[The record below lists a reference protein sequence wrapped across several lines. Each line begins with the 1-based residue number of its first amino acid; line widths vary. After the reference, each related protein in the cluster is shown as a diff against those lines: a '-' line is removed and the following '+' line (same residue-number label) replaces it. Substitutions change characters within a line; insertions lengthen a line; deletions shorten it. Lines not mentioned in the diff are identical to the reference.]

1 MGKLNS
7 GILELA
13 SMARTSRPV
22 VIRGKARQSL
32 VLESTVKLTVNILLA
47 VVATSTI
54 AKLLPYYRQQKVEL
68 NQLNHSI
75 LSLEKEHA
83 GVWQDFS
90 HSFDPEQSS
99 RIMREQ
105 SGQEDPTRHPIVLID
120 PLQNSQPTSP

>member
-1 MGKLNS
+1 MTRRATP
-7 GILELA
+7 I
-13 SMARTSRPV
+13 
-22 VIRGKARQSL
+22 VIRGRARPAL

-54 AKLLPYYRQQKVEL
+54 TKLLPYYHQQKAEL
-68 NQLNHSI
+68 EQLNHSI
-75 LSLEKEHA
+75 LSLEKEHE

-90 HSFDPEQSS
+90 HNFDPEQSG

-120 PLQNSQPTSP
+120 PLQNSQPASP

>member
-1 MGKLNS
+1 MVKLSS
-7 GILELA
+7 GILEA
-13 SMARTSRPV
+13 VSMARKVRPV
-22 VIRGKARQSL
+22 VIRGRARQSL
-32 VLESTVKLTVNILLA
+32 VLESTVKLTVNVLLA

-54 AKLLPYYRQQKVEL
+54 ARLLPYYRQQKAELTQL
-68 NQLNHSI
+68 NQSI

-105 SGQEDPTRHPIVLID
+105 SGQGDPARHPIVLID
-120 PLQNSQPTSP
+120 PLQNSQPVSP

>member
-1 MGKLNS
+1 MTRR
-7 GILELA
+7 
-13 SMARTSRPV
+13 ARPMT
-22 VIRGKARQSL
+22 IRSKARQSL

-54 AKLLPYYRQQKVEL
+54 TRLLPYYRQQKAEL
-68 NQLNHSI
+68 EQLNHSI

-90 HSFDPEQSS
+90 HNFDPEQSG

-105 SGQEDPTRHPIVLID
+105 SGQEDPSRHPIVWID
-120 PLQNSQPTSP
+120 PLQNSQPSSP

>member
-1 MGKLNS
+1 
-7 GILELA
+7 
-13 SMARTSRPV
+13 MARQTARRKMPKIV
-22 VIRGKARQSL
+22 RGKARQSL

-54 AKLLPYYRQQKVEL
+54 ARLLPYYRQQKAEL

-90 HSFDPEQSS
+90 HNFGPEQSG

-105 SGQEDPTRHPIVLID
+105 SGQEDPSRHPIVLID
-120 PLQNSQPTSP
+120 PLQNSQPPSP